1 MCSTECHFLIGK
13 CCCFWAKVLICAI
26 KSWFLFL
33 FVWQR
38 DCDLLQA
45 NYAFFQLLLS
55 GAEKKRDNMSTKNKH
70 ILLRLSGHNSS
81 QYIFCSIALAT
92 QNIYASLFSKQLTWV
107 QIAARRET
115 KGSSSSMIMWRCT
128 VVVVFYSILHALLG
142 SLDVYRNL
150 VHKEQEIQCKVKQG
164 GSTKGRME
172 DKVKSFNTENKIF
185 TCL

>member
-1 MCSTECHFLIGK
+1 MILVSLCLAKRLWFITSQL
-13 CCCFWAKVLICAI
+13 CFFSAFI
-26 KSWFLFL
+26 KWS
-33 FVWQR
+33 R
-38 DCDLLQA
+38 
-45 NYAFFQLLLS
+45 
-55 GAEKKRDNMSTKNKH
+55 KKRDNMSTKNKH

-81 QYIFCSIALAT
+81 QYIVCSIALAT
-92 QNIYASLFSKQLTWV
+92 QNIYASVFSKQLTWV
-107 QIAARRET
+107 QIAARRETDGT

-128 VVVVFYSILHALLG
+128 VVVVFYSILHALLA

-172 DKVKSFNTENKIF
+172 DKVKSFNTKSKIF